1 MNNKPENDLQ
11 FNPNK
16 MLKSIVSAALGNG
29 VVKPEHFLF
38 TRTSN
43 TRPMIIVAA
52 APRSGSTFLSNVLS
66 QVTRLNYFRLCSG
79 YGTNEHD
86 LYLPALCL
94 LNDTGCVSQMHMK
107 GTYHNA
113 SLLNLFSIKPVI
125 LVRNIFDIIVSLH
138 QDLRKKEALP
148 GYDIGLNGYS
158 FLWLDSTTRDMDDE
172 QLLDMVIDLAIPWY
186 VNFYVSWYRLCRKNA
201 VHAMWITYEHLM
213 TNKEKT
219 VQSILHFLGYPVPSA
234 IDPVPLNKKYDTFHK
249 GKIGQGNVILSE
261 DRKIR
266 VKKLFSYYPDVNFD
280 KFGLQDITS

>member
-94 LNDTGCVSQMHMK
+94 MNDTGCVSQMHMK

-172 QLLDMVIDLAIPWY
+172 QLLDMVIDLAIPW
-186 VNFYVSWYRLCRKNA
+186 
-201 VHAMWITYEHLM
+201 TYEHLM